1 MRRFLLFV
9 VTVEDGGV
17 NLMITSNW
25 FYDAMLYVYALSLLF
40 YFSDFVDANRSAKR
54 IGTGLLIFVWTL
66 QTGYLVYRL
75 MSHLGSTYI
84 SGFEYWFAFSWLLM
98 TTSLVI
104 SRFFRIEYI
113 VFIVNLIGFAVLTAL
128 LLVNPG
134 PDLSTEPYEAARDLL
149 IVHVSLMT
157 CAFAALTIS
166 AIFAGMYVFLHRK
179 LKKKRWTSPV
189 RRLPSLELI
198 DMYSFRLI
206 SAGAPLLAMS
216 LSVAIVSIAVEG
228 RWSYMFD
235 LKVILSL
242 IALAFYVVYLVK
254 RKVDGHVGFAAA
266 RLNLLSFGI
275 LILNVFLN
283 PVSSF
288 H

>member
-1 MRRFLLFV
+1 
-9 VTVEDGGV
+9 
-17 NLMITSNW
+17 MITSNW

-54 IGTGLLIFVWTL
+54 IGAGLLVFVWSL
-66 QTGYLVYRL
+66 QSGYLVYRL
-75 MSHLGSTYI
+75 MSHLDVTYI
-84 SGFEYWFAFSWLLM
+84 SGFEYWFAFSWLLV

-113 VFIVNLIGFAVLTAL
+113 VFIVNLVGFAVLTAL

-134 PDLSTEPYEAARDLL
+134 PAQALQPYEAARDLL

-157 CAFAALTIS
+157 CSFAALTIS
-166 AIFAGMYVFLHRK
+166 AIFAGMYLFLHRK

-198 DMYSFRLI
+198 DLYSFRLI

-216 LSVAIVSIAVEG
+216 LSVAIVSIVVEA
-228 RWSYMFD
+228 RWSYLYD
-235 LKVILSL
+235 WKVVFSL
-242 IALAFYVVYLVK
+242 IALVLYGVYLLR
-254 RKVDGHVGFAAA
+254 RKLLGQVGYEAAK
-266 RLNLLSFGI
+266 LNLLSFGV
-275 LILNVFLN
+275 LILNVLLN
-283 PVSSF
+283 PISNF

>member
-1 MRRFLLFV
+1 MV
-9 VTVEDGGV
+9 
-17 NLMITSNW
+17 TSNW

-54 IGTGLLIFVWTL
+54 IGTGLLVFVWTL

-75 MSHLGSTYI
+75 VSHLDISYI
-84 SGFEYWFAFSWLLM
+84 SGFEYWFVFSWLLV
-98 TTSLVI
+98 TVSLVI

-134 PDLSTEPYEAARDLL
+134 PSLSTEPFEAARDLL
-149 IVHVSLMT
+149 IVHISLMT
-157 CAFAALTIS
+157 CAFAALTFS
-166 AIFAGMYVFLHRK
+166 AIFAGMYMFLHRK

-189 RRLPSLELI
+189 RRLPSLQLI
-198 DMYSFRLI
+198 DLYSFRLV

-216 LSVAIVSIAVEG
+216 LSVAIVSIAVE
-228 RWSYMFD
+228 REWAYLLD
-235 LKVILSL
+235 WKVIISL
-242 IALAFYVVYLVK
+242 AALVMYVVYLVR
-254 RKVDGHVGFAAA
+254 RKVKGQIGFAAA
-266 RLNLLSFGI
+266 RLNLWSFGT
-275 LILNVFLN
+275 LILNVLLN
-283 PVSSF
+283 PISHF